1 MNSGVFGLCW
11 VSLSL
16 FLSPDNV
23 KAYYRRAKAH
33 VGAWNP
39 DDAKRD
45 FQKCLELDKTLTKS
59 VQHDLEQLNQE
70 IKLNDVE
77 TKMRYKNLFS
87 WARDESTA
95 NWMDVV
101 NFYVKFYFL
110 KLLSVVVVQFYVLFL
125 K

>member
-1 MNSGVFGLCW
+1 MNQVNTNHTNNVFSLCFFRHMYMHTTV
-11 VSLSL
+11 VSRTISL
-16 FLSPDNV
+16 NLLFSDNV

-45 FQKCLELDKTLTKS
+45 FQKCLELDKSLTKS

-77 TKMRYKNLFS
+77 TKLRYKNLFS
-87 WARDESTA
+87 
-95 NWMDVV
+95 
-101 NFYVKFYFL
+101 
-110 KLLSVVVVQFYVLFL
+110 
-125 K
+125 